1 MSGFLAF
8 YILRCF
14 TAQYNNPHFFGFFVF
29 FCKSTNFVVDN
40 NAKTNRRDGKEI

>member
-8 YILRCF
+8 YILRCK
-14 TAQYNNPHFFGFFVF
+14 TAKYNNAHFLVFFVF

-40 NAKTNRRDGKEI
+40 NAKTTRRDGKEI